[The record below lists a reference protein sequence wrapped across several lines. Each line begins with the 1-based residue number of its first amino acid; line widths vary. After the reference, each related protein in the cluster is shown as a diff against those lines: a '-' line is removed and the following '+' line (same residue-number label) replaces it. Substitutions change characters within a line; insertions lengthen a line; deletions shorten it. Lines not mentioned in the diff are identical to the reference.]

1 MNKKQIWNSAKI
13 KREVIEAEK
22 RIRPYIRETP
32 LEYSPYLSRL
42 GNCDV
47 FLKLENIQITG
58 SFKLRGAMNKLL
70 SLSRE
75 EKERGVVTASSGNHG
90 TAFSYLLKEFSIKG
104 KIYLPEYAS
113 KAKIEAIR
121 LYGPDLEFYGSDCV
135 ETEVFARQTAEKN
148 GKTYISAYND
158 PKIIGGQGTIGIEL
172 IKQLKKIDT
181 VIVPVGG
188 GGLIAGI
195 AGYLKAE
202 DKNIEIIGCQPENS
216 AVMYESIKAGK
227 IIEKKLIPTI
237 SDGSAGG
244 IEKGAITFDICKN
257 LVDDFIIL
265 SEEEIKDAII
275 LILERHYMLTEGAG
289 ALSIAS
295 FIKTIERFRNK
306 NVVLII
312 SGAKISLDKLKQVLK
327 LNKIP

>member
-1 MNKKQIWNSAKI
+1 MNEGQIWGSAKI
-13 KREVIEAEK
+13 KREAIEAEK

-32 LEYSPYLSRL
+32 LEYSPYLSRF

-75 EKERGVVTASSGNHG
+75 DREKGVVTASSGNHG
-90 TAFSYLLKEFSIKG
+90 IAVSYLLKEFGVKG
-104 KIYLPEYAS
+104 TIYLPEYAS
-113 KAKIEAIR
+113 KAKVEALR
-121 LYGPDLEFYGSDCV
+121 MYDPDIEFYGKDCV
-135 ETEVFARQTAEKN
+135 ETEIFARQTAEKN
-148 GKTYISAYND
+148 GKIYISPYND

-172 IKQLKKIDT
+172 AKQLKKIDT
-181 VIVPVGG
+181 VIIPVGG
-188 GGLIAGI
+188 GGLISGI

-202 DKNIEIIGCQPENS
+202 DKNVEIIGCQPENS

-227 IIEKKLIPTI
+227 IIEMELKPTI

-244 IEKGAITFDICKN
+244 IEKGSMTFDICEN
-257 LVDDFIIL
+257 LVDDFIIP
-265 SEEEIKDAII
+265 SEEEIKNAII
-275 LILERHYMLTEGAG
+275 LILERHYMLVEGAG
-289 ALSIAS
+289 ALSTAS
-295 FIKTIERFRNK
+295 FIKAIHRFKNK

-312 SGAKISLDKLKQVLK
+312 SGAKISLDKLKDILS
-327 LNKIP
+327 